1 MSGNYMGVTRNQD
14 SKTPFMISGNMIQ
27 SGNINEDA
35 LPLIGAKK
43 SFEAINGAIPRRAS
57 TRQGHSTI

>member
-1 MSGNYMGVTRNQD
+1 MGVTRNQD

-27 SGNINEDA
+27 SGNINEDT

-43 SFEAINGAIPRRAS
+43 SFEAINGAIPRRAI